1 MAMKWLFLS
10 LALAALPACGEQQG
24 AEFAPIA
31 LYTQF
36 PHEPPPAVYD
46 ALRSTVESI
55 MAPIGLSFE
64 WRQTGEIAESHVF
77 VELAVVTFKGN
88 CDLKGVPPNRFTS
101 GPLGWTHISDD
112 VILPFAEIDCTAVRA
127 FLNRDLLF
135 ERPEQRKF
143 LFGRA
148 LGRVVAHELYHI
160 FANTRHHG
168 AEGVA
173 REIYSVRDLLDNN
186 FRFEAKESI
195 ALRNGPAHAALVTA
209 SQAPTSDESDTTSH
223 RQL

>member
-1 MAMKWLFLS
+1 MKWLFLS
-10 LALAALPACGEQQG
+10 LALAVLPAYGEQQG
-24 AEFAPIA
+24 AELAPIA

-36 PHEPPPAVYD
+36 QQEPPAAVSG

-64 WRQTGEIAESHVF
+64 WRHSGEIGGIYVS
-77 VELAVVTFKGN
+77 VELAVVTFKGSCN
-88 CDLKGVPPNRFTS
+88 LKGVRPNRITS
-101 GPLGWTHISDD
+101 GPLGWTHISND

-127 FLNRDLLF
+127 FLDRELSYEGP
-135 ERPEQRKF
+135 ERREF

-148 LGRVVAHELYHI
+148 LGRVVAHELYHV
-160 FANTRHHG
+160 FANTKHHS

-173 REIYSVRDLLDNN
+173 REIYSVRDLLTDN
-186 FRFEAKESI
+186 FRFEEKESI
-195 ALRNGPAHAALVTA
+195 ALKNGPVHAALVTA
-209 SQAPTSDESDTTSH
+209 SQAPPPEESDNANH